1 LLRALAPLLSER
13 LLGATVD
20 GAVGLLSS
28 SQALQMTLNE
38 NVYNPKKVSDWT
50 NSVIDQC
57 LKGLQALGKPFKYVG
72 AWRGV
77 VCVVV

>member
-1 LLRALAPLLSER
+1 
-13 LLGATVD
+13 
-20 GAVGLLSS
+20 
-28 SQALQMTLNE
+28 MTLNE